1 MTKPPTW
8 TLTCDEFAWVW
19 RQETRFDDAY
29 DHPDPLAVRTTPTT
43 EADADKLRTVL
54 SERFPRGG
62 DRGLSAVFTILSNAD
77 TRVACVSTIG
87 NTEIRSHGAALDG
100 LGVVAAQRFTPNE
113 GGGDV
118 RLALVSRALVPAHLA
133 AILPKAEP
141 GGAGPMLGYTPRV
154 RGEESPTHWTR
165 DAEGRLPV
173 DERIRKL
180 MRISRSAE
188 GYFVIERDPGTR
200 PIRYLSWIDIPPG
213 QFASG
218 RYLIEVDDND
228 TTVTPADPAVLARE
242 ISKRGYFHATP
253 KRQDDR

>member
-8 TLTCDEFAWVW
+8 TLTCDEFDWVW

-43 EADADKLRTVL
+43 ETDADKLRTVL
-54 SERFPRGG
+54 RERFPRGG

-77 TRVACVSTIG
+77 TRVASVSTVG
-87 NTEIRSHGAALDG
+87 NSEIRSHGAALDG
-100 LGVVAAQRFTPNE
+100 LGVVAAQHFTPNE

-118 RLALVSRALVPAHLA
+118 RLALVSRALVPAHLS

-154 RGEESPTHWTR
+154 RGEVSQTHWTR
-165 DAEGRLPV
+165 DAQGRLPV
-173 DERIRKL
+173 DERIRTL
-180 MRISRSAE
+180 MRKRRSAE

-200 PIRYLSWIDIPPG
+200 PIQYLSWIDIPPG
-213 QFASG
+213 QYASG

-228 TTVTPADPAVLARE
+228 TTITPASPTTVARE
-242 ISKRGYFHATP
+242 ISKRGHFHAPP